1 MTFVSFVRYHF
12 QVLVKRYYLN
22 KPITNQQQ
30 FNTFKHVNAVKTN
43 LLQFKNKHQNR
54 EKRGVKWPW
63 TWRIWF
69 AGGSVGIFTTSPR
82 TSLSF
87 TKNHSKKRKFPGEQQ
102 LWGGNCL
109 ANVRGQRS
117 DHNKGDRKWPNCW
130 FQATQHLCSVK
141 TLVQTLNLWLL
152 FIIET
157 SIMSLSGLVFHKK
170 LLSKLLQMQHWKGSC
185 PYHTK
190 LSWLSTEKIPAHAD
204 IKNNVKNVIKSN

>member
-1 MTFVSFVRYHF
+1 MTFVSFVRYHV
-12 QVLVKRYYLN
+12 QVLVKRYNLN
-22 KPITNQQQ
+22 KPITHQQQ
-30 FNTFKHVNAVKTN
+30 FHTFNHANAVK
-43 LLQFKNKHQNR
+43 HQNG
-54 EKRGVKWPW
+54 EEVGVKWPW

-69 AGGSVGIFTTSPR
+69 VGGSVGIFTTSPR

-141 TLVQTLNLWLL
+141 TRVQTLNIWLL
-152 FIIET
+152 LIIAT
-157 SIMSLSGLVFHKK
+157 SIMSVA
-170 LLSKLLQMQHWKGSC
+170 SC
-185 PYHTK
+185 FTK
-190 LSWLSTEKIPAHAD
+190 SFYQSYFKCSTEKAPVLITQSFHGCLPR
-204 IKNNVKNVIKSN
+204 KYQRTQT